1 VQGARHPTA
10 RAIPG
15 PPQVMLKLPQ
25 REANMLHDD
34 VAARLYKR
42 LLRDEV
48 TSGRWVLALLLGS

>member
-1 VQGARHPTA
+1 
-10 RAIPG
+10 
-15 PPQVMLKLPQ
+15 MLKLPQ